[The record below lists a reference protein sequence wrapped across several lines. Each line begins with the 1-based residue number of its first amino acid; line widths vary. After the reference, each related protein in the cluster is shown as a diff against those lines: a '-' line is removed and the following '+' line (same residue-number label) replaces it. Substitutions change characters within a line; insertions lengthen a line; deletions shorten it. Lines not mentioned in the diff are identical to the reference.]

1 MKEFSMK
8 KMLFG
13 MTCISA
19 FALFSGCATPPRV
32 AQNKAVEI
40 SGKKLDFGGSYA
52 PDGKELTL
60 TVNGDP
66 IMRGRFPPYTTNL
79 HLNGKYQN
87 LDINASCSFGT
98 VLSSMGGM
106 TGMIAGAVQAGIGKG
121 GDKCDLSV
129 NDKPAETL
137 FF

>member
-1 MKEFSMK
+1 MK
-8 KMLFG
+8 KIVCGLAFV
-13 MTCISA
+13 SA
-19 FALFSGCATPPRV
+19 FALVSGCATPPRV
-32 AQNKAVEI
+32 AQNKAVDV

-52 PDGKELTL
+52 PDAKELTL

-87 LDINASCSFGT
+87 LDINASCSFGS
-98 VLSSMGGM
+98 VLSSMGGL
-106 TGMIAGAVQAGIGKG
+106 TGRIAGAVQAGIGKG
-121 GDKCDLSV
+121 GDKCDLAV
-129 NDKPAETL
+129 NGKSTETL